1 VTIPKG
7 GAHFLPGG
15 SADIFLRRAT
25 AIAHREK
32 YKTGHELLQS
42 SSPPY
47 VAITK
52 RGELPCS
59 NAQIGKWNRGVKF
72 HVRLARFCASILIYL
87 LVSRRIMLSSL
98 RRLSQLLSLRDL
110 FIREPCIINRTWFDH
125 PRNQRRDNDRK
136 Q

>member
-1 VTIPKG
+1 MP
-7 GAHFLPGG
+7 F
-15 SADIFLRRAT
+15 R
-25 AIAHREK
+25 
-32 YKTGHELLQS
+32 S
-42 SSPPY
+42 SSSSY

-52 RGELPCS
+52 RGKLPCS

-72 HVRLARFCASILIYL
+72 HVRLARFRASILIYL